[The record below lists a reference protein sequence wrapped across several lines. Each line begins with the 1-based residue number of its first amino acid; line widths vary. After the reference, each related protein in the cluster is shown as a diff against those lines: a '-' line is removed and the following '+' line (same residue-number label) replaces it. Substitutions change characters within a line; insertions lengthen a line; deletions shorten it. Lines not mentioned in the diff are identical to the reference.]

1 MTIANM
7 IEEVRMVFPS
17 AGDTL
22 VTSDIYQGQRDMASK
37 ALLHSVA
44 FEDWT
49 TATDLSGLAN
59 EFYQIKTIVFYDSAD
74 NVRYTQYKIQ
84 DDLIVVGN
92 DDVTTFSGEYYYLP
106 TNIAISIAEEFHEGL
121 VQYALAKTALRAG
134 DQRYQAFLNNYKE
147 AVRDAKKKSNSEDM
161 GAGLHFNLGVDI

>member
-92 DDVTTFSGEYYYLP
+92 DDVATFSGEYYYLP
-106 TNIAISIAEEFHEGL
+106 TNIAISTATPSMNSSVYSLLLAFVATTPPTECSVTRNRIAT
-121 VQYALAKTALRAG
+121 K
-134 DQRYQAFLNNYKE
+134 
-147 AVRDAKKKSNSEDM
+147 
-161 GAGLHFNLGVDI
+161 